1 MFRLGLAAALL
12 ASVSASALAQEEN
25 LQFEDRDWMVVH
37 APNGEVE
44 TGQFE
49 GRDAL
54 YIRRGQAWLQTLD
67 LADVVIEFDY
77 ASTDPSGFMGVNWRA
92 SADGN
97 MEQFYVRPHQSGQPD
112 ATQYQPI
119 INGISSWQIHADAN
133 DAQAIDLPPRQWTR
147 VRIVS
152 IGDQADIYVSD
163 MDTPLIHVPDMR
175 LDGAHGAFG
184 LFMSD
189 RPWMPDTGVWFSD
202 ITVREARD
210 ADRVVGTPRETQEL
224 PPGLVTQWQVSSP
237 FTEDEIA
244 DQFELA
250 GPDGTMQALATE
262 PNGVANLARLSG
274 IVDGQNTVLAQFE
287 ITADADTHRLMQF
300 GYSDRIRI
308 FVNDTLVYSGNAGWR
323 ARDHRHLGT
332 IGFSDAVVLPLQA
345 GQNTVTAAV
354 SESFGG
360 WGVAAAIADRE
371 GLSLAGE

>member
-1 MFRLGLAAALL
+1 MRIGLSARPARPRSFR
-12 ASVSASALAQEEN
+12 
-25 LQFEDRDWMVVH
+25 
-37 APNGEVE
+37 
-44 TGQFE
+44 
-49 GRDAL
+49 
-54 YIRRGQAWLQTLD
+54 
-67 LADVVIEFDY
+67 
-77 ASTDPSGFMGVNWRA
+77 
-92 SADGN
+92 
-97 MEQFYVRPHQSGQPD
+97 
-112 ATQYQPI
+112 
-119 INGISSWQIHADAN
+119 
-133 DAQAIDLPPRQWTR
+133 
-147 VRIVS
+147 
-152 IGDQADIYVSD
+152 
-163 MDTPLIHVPDMR
+163 
-175 LDGAHGAFG
+175 
-184 LFMSD
+184 
-189 RPWMPDTGVWFSD
+189 
-202 ITVREARD
+202 
-210 ADRVVGTPRETQEL
+210 
-224 PPGLVTQWQVSSP
+224 PGLVTQWQVSSP

-287 ITADADTHRLMQF
+287 ITAEADTHRLMQF

-345 GQNTVTAAV
+345 GQNTITAAV